1 MKAFNIEAED
11 SISIVDRFNEVGNNY
26 AISSKGIGDALQ
38 RSAAALAQAGNS
50 LDQSIG
56 LIVGGNAVVQ
66 DPDVVGTALKTLTL
80 RLTKTKTELE
90 AVGED
95 GEYAA
100 ESISDLQDKVK
111 AYSGVDIMNGD
122 SYKSTYDILV
132 EIAKVWDN
140 INNQDQQ
147 ALLYMF
153 GGARQ
158 ANVIASIIKNID
170 EVESAAQTA
179 SDSTGSALK
188 ENETYLDSIA
198 GKMNQFQ
205 AQFQALSTTL
215 VDSEI
220 PKFFIDMGTGAL
232 SFFDSVNKTIGV
244 LPTFIGL
251 LSTIMSISGNGAGVL
266 TPFYAKNGKI
276 ESGFTDLIKL
286 LTGQLDSTTN
296 KNGASVPVFFMGQDM
311 QQAKKAI
318 SDYNTYVVQGTQSV
332 SSFIDKNKDLSKELK
347 TYIQNQN
354 GATASSKG
362 FIASAIKQR
371 ASTALLTVATSALNG
386 VLMILASF
394 AISKVVS
401 AFSEWYVSSEEA
413 IQKAEELQSAYD
425 NATSEI
431 NGNIKTLSGLES
443 EFNKL
448 SQGVDDNGK
457 NISLTA
463 SEYARYKEI
472 VAEVVDMSP
481 QLIKGYNDE
490 GNAIVENNGLIEEAI
505 RLQNELND
513 AKRQEYLAGGD
524 DIYAGVSGGIKEAEK
539 VLNGGILGG
548 GLGFDFAKALGV
560 VNPLK
565 NTLEDT
571 SDFQNLED
579 IGIDISDIFLGNV
592 DAMRE
597 LANKEQ
603 DVLNLL
609 RVENG
614 LSEESLAII
623 QNKIDLMAVQ
633 FNKIDSANQQMSSW
647 LSQWAAFGTG
657 NQDWYGNISSAYLDE
672 FNTAIAGITSDPS
685 LDLNEMMAQV
695 RSLGIAFSSID
706 DQLPTSELENL
717 KQQFENGTISEEEYR
732 KQTESLINVI
742 RDFKD
747 QCPEIADLLE
757 LIASGYEDVA
767 NNASNAGEVI
777 SEQASIS
784 PLDNFKNQLSEID
797 SLYDGY
803 QSLVDAVDEY
813 NQYGFMTAETMSALA
828 NSGML
833 QYLEASAN
841 GLGINT
847 TALLQN
853 AEAAKVAAINALQNS
868 VSQQLTALASGQV
881 ASAAPGAASAIVAA
895 GDAAAASSGQM
906 MSAAGAAAALAANLQ
921 AQADAEAGEAV
932 DPEKYKAQ
940 AEQLI
945 SNAVAVA
952 NSIANINIASSGY
965 QGAMAG
971 NAGATSKAKDAN
983 EEYIDSLKREK
994 EALEDVKDELED
1006 QKDLYD
1012 SVLRAVDKLLD
1023 DQIEALE
1030 KQKEALSDPDI
1041 KGSYGDRINQIQMQ
1055 IDALENLRDAQEK
1068 VNAVEKARA
1077 EVERLKRQKTMRVY
1091 RDGQGF
1097 VWEADQTAL
1106 EQAQADLE
1114 EAELDKQLA
1123 DLEEAKEKL
1132 EDMLEQEEA
1141 AIDKNIEKL
1150 EEYKDQWGDIADAY
1164 EDEQDRLHAAQILGQ
1179 NWEADILNGRL
1190 DTLNSFKDQY
1200 ISIMDQIA
1208 AKVEEIEALERRI
1221 SEAQRKMESAS
1232 SSGGGGGG
1240 GGGGGSYNGG
1250 TSLPARYGVYD
1261 SNSGKLIRKSG
1272 TLAQAQIDKDTIQ
1285 AMGIPVHIGTYAKG
1299 TLSAPG
1305 GIGIVDDQFSGK
1317 RGEELIIR
1325 PSRGRATMLEK
1336 GDGVLPARETMNL
1349 MSMAQNPVEFIKK
1362 ALNSA
1367 MRSGM
1372 SLPSIQSLSKSYHF
1386 SFGEIVM
1393 QGVNDPNTFAQVLI
1407 REFPSAIKQELSK

>member
-11 SISIVDRFNEVGNNY
+11 SISIVDKFNETGNRY

-38 RSAAALAQAGNS
+38 RSAAALAQAGND
-50 LDQSIG
+50 LNESIG

-232 SFFDSVNKTIGV
+232 SFLDTINKTVGI

-251 LSTIMSISGNGAGVL
+251 LSAVMSVSGNDAGVL

-332 SSFIDKNKDLSKELK
+332 SSFIDKNKDLSKELR

-386 VLMILASF
+386 GLMILASF

-472 VAEVVDMSP
+472 VAEVVDISP

-524 DIYAGVSGGIKEAEK
+524 DIYAGVSAGIKEAEK

-757 LIASGYEDVA
+757 LIANGYEDVA
-767 NNASNAGEVI
+767 NSASKVENVTPETASLDGFK
-777 SEQASIS
+777 EQV
-784 PLDNFKNQLSEID
+784 DYID

-803 QSLVDAVDEY
+803 EQLQEAVNDYNTYGFVTADVMSSLVD
-813 NQYGFMTAETMSALA
+813 
-828 NSGML
+828 SGML
-833 QYLEASAN
+833 QYLEMTANGLSINTDALNASAN
-841 GLGINT
+841 
-847 TALLQN
+847 
-853 AEAAKVAAINALQNS
+853 AAKMKAYEELRAAAVTDMHNYALGNLTELSPLAQAAIGG
-868 VSQQLTALASGQV
+868 VGDASSIAAGQV
-881 ASAAPGAASAIVAA
+881 AGLGTNSFFASA
-895 GDAAAASSGQM
+895 GLRELWAAASNGTSMQG
-906 MSAAGAAAALAANLQ
+906 S
-921 AQADAEAGEAV
+921 
-932 DPEKYKAQ
+932 DPTPEIEKIYNSYKNVWSIMEKAQ
-940 AEQLI
+940 P
-945 SNAVAVA
+945 V
-952 NSIANINIASSGY
+952 SSGY
-965 QGAMAG
+965 QKAMAG

-983 EEYIDSLKREK
+983 EEYIDSLKHEK

-1240 GGGGGSYNGG
+1240 GGGGVSSTTSRYRVVNTLYG
-1250 TSLPARYGVYD
+1250 TVSRSGFSSVGEAQAYINSLGA
-1261 SNSGKLIRKSG
+1261 SNSGRFRIEK
-1272 TLAQAQIDKDTIQ
+1272 
-1285 AMGIPVHIGTYAKG
+1285 YAKG

-1386 SFGEIVM
+1386 SFGEIIM